1 MGQPFV
7 VSQTVQPGIFWRRTC
22 KCLGFSS
29 YSLVYATVCTTYNQG
44 MPNRCIFFY
53 LYQIGFYYCETILS
67 SSYIQTFFYS
77 HLPKSLSCVY
87 PEQLDIVQLS
97 GKVLPWGQFSS
108 QPLYGFSFRRFLSEV
123 KSLTALGNKTIE
135 INTRIKQ
142 LETSKFPLRKKTLEN
157 TNSFDNEQYSNQL
170 HFCIFPQLHRSFC
183 HLIYSGKGTRTTSV
197 FSFSTSNDTRK

>member
-1 MGQPFV
+1 MNQLEANPQVTPVGQPFV

-29 YSLVYATVCTTYNQG
+29 YSLVYTTVCTTYNQG

-53 LYQIGFYYCETILS
+53 LYQIGFYYCETILN
-67 SSYIQTFFYS
+67 SSYIQTFSYS

-108 QPLYGFSFRRFLSEV
+108 CFVFLPAI
-123 KSLTALGNKTIE
+123 LTEIKPNYYSQVYQGECHVSGLSILFPAL
-135 INTRIKQ
+135 
-142 LETSKFPLRKKTLEN
+142 P
-157 TNSFDNEQYSNQL
+157 
-170 HFCIFPQLHRSFC
+170 
-183 HLIYSGKGTRTTSV
+183 
-197 FSFSTSNDTRK
+197 